1 MLLDVI
7 HSTLVIQNMNSLLL
21 SWKNLIAKPLSMLLT
36 LVLFA
41 LGVGLI
47 SLLMIL
53 QKQTQDQFDK
63 NLAGIDLVV
72 GAKGSKLQLI
82 LGSMYHVDNPTG
94 NITIKEAR
102 PFMNPKHP
110 LIEMS
115 VPLSLGDSHKG
126 YRIVGTEKN
135 ILDLYNAEIGEGR
148 LWNKV
153 MEVTLGA
160 SVATDLKAKIGTRFK
175 SSHGL
180 IEDDNLIHEDSKDF
194 VVVGILQP
202 TGSVIDQL
210 ILTRTESIWEV
221 HDGHAHDEEGG
232 HEEHAHEEGGHD
244 DHGDEED
251 THDHSGHE
259 RHDHAE
265 GEHDH
270 AAHAEEESI
279 VQKTL
284 LDYPDK
290 SITSL
295 LIKFKGRGFQTL
307 NMGRQIDV
315 NTDMI
320 AASPAIEINRL
331 YANMG
336 VGING
341 LTYLAYLITFVSAL
355 SIFISLFSSLK
366 DRKYELALMRV
377 MGASRGKVFGLIL
390 VEGLLLA
397 VLGCFLGLLLSH
409 VGMHVLAGYMKES
422 YRYTF
427 SGMTF
432 LKQEYFLIAG
442 ALLLGIV
449 AAFIPAVQASRTD
462 ISETLGQ
469 G

>member
-1 MLLDVI
+1 
-7 HSTLVIQNMNSLLL
+7 MNALLL
-21 SWKNLIAKPLSMLLT
+21 SWKNLTAKPLSMLLT

-94 NITIKEAR
+94 NISIKEAR

-135 ILDLYNAEIGEGR
+135 ILELYNAEIGEGK

-160 SVATDLKAKIGTRFK
+160 SVAADLNKKIGDRFK

-194 VVVGILQP
+194 VVTGILQP

-221 HDGHAHDEEGG
+221 HDDHAHDEAG
-232 HEEHAHEEGGHD
+232 
-244 DHGDEED
+244 
-251 THDHSGHE
+251 
-259 RHDHAE
+259 HDHAAE
-265 GEHDH
+265 ESADDEHLGHEHHDHEAGEHDH
-270 AAHAEEESI
+270 TADVEEENI
-279 VQKTL
+279 APKTL

-307 NMGRQIDV
+307 NMGRQIDQ

-336 VGING
+336 VGIDG

-377 MGASRGKVFGLIL
+377 MGASREKVFSLIL

-397 VLGCFLGLLLSH
+397 ILGCFLGLLLSH
-409 VGMHVLAGYMKES
+409 VGMHILAGYMKES

-432 LKQEYFLIAG
+432 LKEEYYLIGG

-449 AAFIPAVQASRTD
+449 AAFIPAMQASQTD
-462 ISETLGQ
+462 ISETLSQ

>member
-1 MLLDVI
+1 
-7 HSTLVIQNMNSLLL
+7 
-21 SWKNLIAKPLSMLLT
+21 MLLT

-110 LIEMS
+110 LIEMA

-135 ILDLYNAEIGEGR
+135 ILELYNAEIGEGK
-148 LWNKV
+148 LWNDV

-160 SVATDLKAKIGTRFK
+160 AVAADLNTKIGDRFK

-194 VVVGILQP
+194 VVTGILQP
-202 TGSVIDQL
+202 TGSVVDQL
-210 ILTRTESIWEV
+210 ILTRSESIWEV
-221 HDGHAHDEEGG
+221 HDGHAHDEESG
-232 HEEHAHEEGGHD
+232 HEHAHEEDAH
-244 DHGDEED
+244 DHGAHERHDHD
-251 THDHSGHE
+251 THKEHDHSGHE
-259 RHDHAE
+259 HHEHGEDGHDHS
-265 GEHDH
+265 
-270 AAHAEEESI
+270 AHEKKDESKS
-279 VQKTL
+279 KTL
-284 LDYPDK
+284 LDYPDQ

-295 LIKFKGRGFQTL
+295 LIRFKGRGFQTL
-307 NMGRQIDV
+307 NMGRQIDE

-341 LTYLAYLITFVSAL
+341 LTYLAYLITFVSA
-355 SIFISLFSSLK
+355 
-366 DRKYELALMRV
+366 RLAL
-377 MGASRGKVFGLIL
+377 SCF
-390 VEGLLLA
+390 GLLLRTNIESCRHA
-397 VLGCFLGLLLSH
+397 YFGGLYERELSLH
-409 VGMHVLAGYMKES
+409 FFRNDFSHEGIFPDWRCAFARNCGSFHSCGAGES
-422 YRYTF
+422 D
-427 SGMTF
+427 G
-432 LKQEYFLIAG
+432 YFGNIRTRLI
-442 ALLLGIV
+442 LNSS
-449 AAFIPAVQASRTD
+449 ASSNSIRLWK
-462 ISETLGQ
+462 I
-469 G
+469 

>member
-1 MLLDVI
+1 
-7 HSTLVIQNMNSLLL
+7 MNSLLL
-21 SWKNLIAKPLSMLLT
+21 SWKNLTAKPLSMLLT

-110 LIEMS
+110 LIEMA

-135 ILDLYNAEIGEGR
+135 ILDLYNAEIGEGK
-148 LWNKV
+148 LWNAV

-160 SVATDLKAKIGTRFK
+160 SVAADLNTKIGDRFK

-194 VVVGILQP
+194 VVTGILQP

-210 ILTRTESIWEV
+210 ILTRSESIWEV
-221 HDGHAHDEEGG
+221 HDGHS
-232 HEEHAHEEGGHD
+232 HEEGDGHD
-244 DHGDEED
+244 HGEED
-251 THDHSGHE
+251 A
-259 RHDHAE
+259 HDHAGHDE
-265 GEHDH
+265 HDHAGHDHHDHAAGEHDH
-270 AAHAEEESI
+270 AAHAVEEKISS
-279 VQKTL
+279 KTL

-307 NMGRQIDV
+307 SMGRQIDD

-390 VEGLLLA
+390 AEGLLLA

-409 VGMHVLAGYMKES
+409 VGMHILAGYMKES

-432 LKQEYFLIAG
+432 LKQEYFLIGG

>member
-1 MLLDVI
+1 
-7 HSTLVIQNMNSLLL
+7 MNSLFL
-21 SWKNLIAKPLSMLLT
+21 SWKNLTAKPLSMLLT

-94 NITIKEAR
+94 NITIREAR

-135 ILDLYNAEIGEGR
+135 ILELYNAKIGEGK

-160 SVATDLKAKIGTRFK
+160 SVAADLNKKIGDRFK

-194 VVVGILQP
+194 VVTGILQP

-210 ILTRTESIWEV
+210 VLTRSESIWEV
-221 HDGHAHDEEGG
+221 HDDHAHDEKEND
-232 HEEHAHEEGGHD
+232 HAHEETASD
-244 DHGDEED
+244 
-251 THDHSGHE
+251 DHSGHE
-259 RHDHAE
+259 HHDHAE

-270 AAHAEEESI
+270 AAEENTSP
-279 VQKTL
+279 KTL

-307 NMGRQIDV
+307 NMGRQIDQ

-390 VEGLLLA
+390 AEGLLLA
-397 VLGCFLGLLLSH
+397 ILGCFLGLLLSH
-409 VGMHVLAGYMKES
+409 VGMHILAGYMKES

-432 LKQEYFLIAG
+432 LKEEYFLIGG

-449 AAFIPAVQASRTD
+449 AAFIPAIQASQTD

>member
-1 MLLDVI
+1 
-7 HSTLVIQNMNSLLL
+7 MNSLLL
-21 SWKNLIAKPLSMLLT
+21 SWKNLTAKPLSMLLT
-36 LVLFA
+36 LILFA

-94 NITIKEAR
+94 NISIKEAR

-135 ILDLYNAEIGEGR
+135 ILELYNASIGEGK

-153 MEVTLGA
+153 MEVNLGA
-160 SVATDLKAKIGTRFK
+160 SVAADLNKKIGDRFK

-194 VVVGILQP
+194 VVTGILKP

-221 HDGHAHDEEGG
+221 HDGHAHDEE
-232 HEEHAHEEGGHD
+232 EGHD
-244 DHGDEED
+244 HAAEEAAHD
-251 THDHSGHE
+251 DHSGHE
-259 RHDHAE
+259 HHDHAE

-270 AAHAEEESI
+270 AAHEAEEETSP
-279 VQKTL
+279 KTL

-307 NMGRQIDV
+307 NMGRQIDQ

-355 SIFISLFSSLK
+355 SIFISLFSSLQ

-390 VEGLLLA
+390 VEGLILA

-409 VGMHVLAGYMKES
+409 VGMQVLAGYMKES

-432 LKQEYFLIAG
+432 LKQEYFLIGG

>member
-1 MLLDVI
+1 
-7 HSTLVIQNMNSLLL
+7 MNALLL
-21 SWKNLIAKPLSMLLT
+21 SWKNLTAKPLSMLLT

-102 PFMNPKHP
+102 PFLNPKHP

-135 ILDLYNAEIGEGR
+135 ILDLYTAKIGEGK
-148 LWNKV
+148 LWENV

-160 SVATDLKAKIGTRFK
+160 AVAADLNTKLGDRFK

-194 VVVGILQP
+194 VVTGILQP
-202 TGSVIDQL
+202 TGSVVDQL

-221 HDGHAHDEEGG
+221 HDGHSHDVENGHDHATDAHD
-232 HEEHAHEEGGHD
+232 HADHAH
-244 DHGDEED
+244 
-251 THDHSGHE
+251 HDHEG
-259 RHDHAE
+259 HDHAE
-265 GEHDH
+265 HNHDH
-270 AAHAEEESI
+270 SAHETEPAKE
-279 VQKTL
+279 QKSL
-284 LDYPDK
+284 LDYPEK

-307 NMGRQIDV
+307 NMGRQIDE

-397 VLGCFLGLLLSH
+397 VLGCILGLILSH
-409 VGMHVLAGYMKES
+409 VGMHILAGYMKES

-432 LKQEYFLIAG
+432 LKEEYLLILG
-442 ALLLGIV
+442 ALLLGII
-449 AAFIPAVQASRTD
+449 AAFIPALQASRTD
-462 ISETLGQ
+462 ISETLSAG
-469 G
+469 

>member
-1 MLLDVI
+1 
-7 HSTLVIQNMNSLLL
+7 MNSLIL
-21 SWKNLIAKPLSMLLT
+21 SWKNLTSKPLSMLLT

-110 LIEMS
+110 LIEMAT
-115 VPLSLGDSHKG
+115 PLSLGDSHKG

-135 ILDLYNAEIGEGR
+135 ILDLYNAEIGEGK
-148 LWNKV
+148 LWNSV

-160 SVATDLKAKIGTRFK
+160 SVAADLNTKLGDRFK

-194 VVVGILQP
+194 VVTGILQP

-221 HDGHAHDEEGG
+221 HDGHSHDEEGG
-232 HEEHAHEEGGHD
+232 HDHAHEED
-244 DHGDEED
+244 A
-251 THDHSGHE
+251 
-259 RHDHAE
+259 HDHAE
-265 GEHDH
+265 HEGHDHSEDEHVHHDHAEHDH
-270 AAHAEEESI
+270 TDHTAEENT

-284 LDYPDK
+284 LDYPGK

-307 NMGRQIDV
+307 NMGRQIDE

-377 MGASRGKVFGLIL
+377 MGASRGKIFGLIL
-390 VEGLLLA
+390 VEGLILA
-397 VLGCFLGLLLSH
+397 VLGCFLGLILSH
-409 VGMHVLAGYMKES
+409 VGMHILAGYMKES

-442 ALLLGIV
+442 ALLLGII